1 MPISRLTCPHCE
13 QEVEL
18 NVTDVT
24 RSRDCPRCGR
34 YIILQFTTKATRMK
48 RKALLTPT
56 VLVGEPLAAVT
67 RATVVPRPQGASVV
81 TGRDTPGSTSTT
93 MPRPV
98 AARAL
103 AGAGSSPAPA
113 SMVAQAYEG
122 SPGERVQYDPDIKRK
137 SGSLIWGSAAVLG
150 LIALVVV
157 ADRFQWWN
165 SMGDGFSRVWTYLS
179 PPKPEFMGKSNN
191 VAVDPNLPSAKE
203 VLAPSTPAVEM
214 KLPEEVDIQGEPA
227 KETMSEQEKAMRAV
241 KAYLE
246 AASLKERVRLVR
258 DQDLMVDMM
267 VKYYETHSPGP
278 IPYQKIVARET
289 NPAGILS
296 FAFNVVLPSGEER
309 RIVLARSVNG
319 QYLVDW
325 ASFVLYGDMT
335 WQQFLEAKPAK
346 PTLLRVLAEP
356 AEHFNEAF
364 PEAGGYV
371 NLKLTD
377 PASKDSPPIYAYATK
392 GTPLGMALEF
402 VARKSVGQPQPVMLT
417 LKFPENVP
425 NAEGNQVW
433 VDELVAEGWL
443 ARGR

>member
-13 QEVEL
+13 KEVEI

-56 VLVGEPLAAVT
+56 VQVGEPLAAVT
-67 RATVVPRPQGASVV
+67 RATVVARPQGASVV
-81 TGRDTPGSTSTT
+81 TGRDAPGSTSTT

-103 AGAGSSPAPA
+103 AGAGTSPAPA
-113 SMVAQAYEG
+113 SMVAQTYEG

-137 SGSLIWGSAAVLG
+137 SGTLIWGAGVVIG

-157 ADRFQWWN
+157 ADKFQWW
-165 SMGDGFSRVWTYLS
+165 SAMGDSFSRVMTYLS
-179 PPKPEFMGKSNN
+179 PPKPEIVGTRNN

-203 VLAPSTPAVEM
+203 VLGPSTPTVEM
-214 KLPEEVDIQGEPA
+214 KLPEEVDTQGEPG
-227 KETMSEQEKAMRAV
+227 KEVMSEQEKAMRAV

-246 AASLKERVRLVR
+246 APSLMERLKLVR
-258 DQDLMVDMM
+258 DQALMVDKM
-267 VKYYETHSPGP
+267 VKYYETHPAGAV
-278 IPYQKIVARET
+278 PYQKIIARET
-289 NPAGILS
+289 RPAGVLS
-296 FAFNVVLPSGEER
+296 FAFNVVLASGEER
-309 RIVLARSVNG
+309 RIVVARSLNG

-335 WQQFLEAKPAK
+335 WQQFLEAKPAN

-356 AEHFNEAF
+356 GEHFNEAF
-364 PEAGGYV
+364 PQAGGYIS
-371 NLKLTD
+371 LKLTD
-377 PASKDSPPIYAYATK
+377 PASKDSPPIYAYATQ

-402 VARKSVGQPQPVMLT
+402 IARKSVGQPQPVMLT
-417 LKFPENVP
+417 LKFPQDLP
-425 NAEGNQVW
+425 NADGNQVW